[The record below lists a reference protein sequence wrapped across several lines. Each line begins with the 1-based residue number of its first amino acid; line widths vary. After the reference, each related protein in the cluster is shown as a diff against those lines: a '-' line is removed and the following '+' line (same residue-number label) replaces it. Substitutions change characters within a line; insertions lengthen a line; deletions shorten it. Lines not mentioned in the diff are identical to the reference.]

1 MHGANYGR
9 GERRE
14 PFDAST
20 PMYTGLTVRWRLG
33 TPLVALYPRIRGA
46 DLISS

>member
-1 MHGANYGR
+1 
-9 GERRE
+9 
-14 PFDAST
+14 
-20 PMYTGLTVRWRLG
+20 MYTGLTVRWRLG